1 MTPLLCHNEE
11 SLALLQFKRS
21 FVVNKSAS
29 SDASAYPKTI
39 SWNQQGENPDC
50 CLWDGVVCDQYTGRV
65 ISLDLSSSCLYGS
78 INSSSSLFHLRYLQS
93 LNLADNHFNSSQIP
107 SGFGSFQRLVDLN
120 LSSSKFYGKIPLEI
134 AGLSRLRSLDLTGDW
149 DESNARMLEL
159 TSTDLT
165 WLVQNL
171 THIEKLHLDNVDL
184 SATIPEKVANLSSL
198 SSLSLHYC
206 RLLGIFPMGIFELP
220 NLQFLNVGMNE
231 ELAGHLPEFHWGSPL
246 KSLMLQYTKFSGGL
260 PPSIGNLHSLTT
272 LNIAQCKFWGQIP
285 SSLGN
290 LSNITVLIL
299 GENNFFGQIPSSFA
313 NLTQL
318 TTFSILGNDNFSCG
332 PLSWLEKQTEFTK
345 LGLENCN
352 ISGEIPHF
360 LKNFTRLNVLQL
372 TSNRLR
378 GQIPHWLTN
387 LTRLVALD
395 LGSNEFHGPFPRQI
409 SELANLEDIYLGRNH
424 LSGNVNLNPFFNLQ
438 HMTTF
443 HISDND
449 ITLLHVTNA
458 NATLRK
464 WHLLGLS
471 SCNLREFP
479 DFLRYQDKL
488 RVLELIGNKIHGQIP
503 SWLWNIN
510 RETLEVM
517 ALRFNFLTGFEQPA
531 LVSRLGNIRY
541 LMLDGNKI
549 QGPVPRP
556 PPSIVQYSLSDNSL
570 SGEISSTFCH
580 LPNLYVL
587 DLSFNNLSGML
598 PQCFFDKM
606 NSLNILNLEQNFF
619 RGTIPETLTNGSML
633 RMINLGHN
641 ALQGKLPRSLAN
653 HTMLEV
659 LHVGDNQIS
668 DTFPFWLGAL
678 HNLQVLILRS
688 NKLFGAVGSPATGFE
703 FSKLRI
709 IDISHNGFT
718 GILPSKYFQKWN
730 GMRNFDV
737 DHFSY
742 MTQNT
747 TLSSFGFWVQQ
758 IYSYQLTLV
767 NKGVSMDYKKLPQV
781 FVAID
786 LSSNKFEGEIP
797 ESIATLKNL
806 LLLNLSNN
814 HLSGHIPSAI
824 ENLTVLESLD
834 FSSNM
839 LSGKIPH
846 ELSHLTFL
854 SFLNV
859 SCNQL
864 IGPIPQGKQ
873 FATFENNSYKDNLG
887 LCGFPLSKLCGNAG
901 ELPPSPPTD
910 EDDEGSGGSSAYIL
924 WMIVAIGYASGV
936 VVGVVAGLI
945 FTAWKHEWFVETFGR
960 RQQKRRRL
968 KTRRGQRKFGFNKN
982 KLFLKKFARLQLRAC
997 ITGRSRPGGLDIP
1010 AQPVRAI
1017 KVGPSTAC

>member
-120 LSSSKFYGKIPLEI
+120 LSSSKFYGKFPLEI

-159 TSTDLT
+159 RSTDLT

-184 SATIPEKVANLSSL
+184 SAAIPEKVANLSSL

-231 ELAGHLPEFHWGSPL
+231 ELVGHLPELHWGSPL
-246 KSLMLQYTKFSGGL
+246 KSLLLPHTKFSGAL
-260 PPSIGNLHSLTT
+260 PPSIGNLYSLTT
-272 LNIAQCKFWGQIP
+272 LNIVECKFWGQIP
-285 SSLGN
+285 SSLAN
-290 LSNITVLIL
+290 LSNIT
-299 GENNFFGQIPSSFA
+299 
-313 NLTQL
+313 
-318 TTFSILGNDNFSCG
+318 
-332 PLSWLEKQTEFTK
+332 LEKQIEFTK
-345 LGLENCN
+345 LGLDTCN

-395 LGSNEFHGPFPRQI
+395 LGFSEFHGPFPRQI
-409 SELANLEDIYLGRNH
+409 SELANLEQIYLGGNH
-424 LSGNVNLNPFFNLQ
+424 LSGIVNLNPFFNLQ

-443 HISDND
+443 DISEND
-449 ITLLHVTNA
+449 FTLLHVTNA

-464 WHLLGLS
+464 WHELGLS

-488 RVLELIGNKIHGQIP
+488 EYLNLMGNKIHGQIP
-503 SWLWNIN
+503 SWLWNIS
-510 RETLEVM
+510 RETLKVIE
-517 ALRFNFLTGFEQPA
+517 LGFNFLTSFEQPA
-531 LVSRLGNIRY
+531 LISRLGNIRY

-580 LPNLYVL
+580 LPYLYIL
-587 DLSFNNLSGML
+587 DLSFNYLSGMF
-598 PQCFFDKM
+598 PQCLFDKV
-606 NSLNILNLEQNFF
+606 NNLNILNLEQNFF

-703 FSKLRI
+703 FSTLRI

-730 GMRNFDV
+730 GMRNYDV
-737 DHFSY
+737 EHFSY

-747 TLSSFGFWVQQ
+747 TLLAFRFGFQQ
-758 IYSYQLTLV
+758 IYNYRSTLV

-781 FVAID
+781 FAAID
-786 LSSNKFEGEIP
+786 LSNNKFEGEIS

-814 HLSGHIPSAI
+814 RLSGHIPSAI

-839 LSGKIPH
+839 LSGKIPQ
-846 ELSHLTFL
+846 ELTHLTFL
-854 SFLNV
+854 SFFNV

-873 FATFENNSYKDNLG
+873 LDTFENNSYMENLG
-887 LCGFPLSKLCGNAG
+887 LCGKPLSKWCGNAG
-901 ELPPSPPTD
+901 KSPPN
-910 EDDEGSGGSSAYIL
+910 EDDQGSGGSSAYIL

-936 VVGVVAGLI
+936 VVGIVAGLR
-945 FTAWKHEWFVETFGR
+945 FTAWKHEWFVKTFGR
-960 RQQKRRRL
+960 RQQRRRRL
-968 KTRRGQRKFGFNKN
+968 KTSRGQRE
-982 KLFLKKFARLQLRAC
+982 
-997 ITGRSRPGGLDIP
+997 
-1010 AQPVRAI
+1010 
-1017 KVGPSTAC
+1017 